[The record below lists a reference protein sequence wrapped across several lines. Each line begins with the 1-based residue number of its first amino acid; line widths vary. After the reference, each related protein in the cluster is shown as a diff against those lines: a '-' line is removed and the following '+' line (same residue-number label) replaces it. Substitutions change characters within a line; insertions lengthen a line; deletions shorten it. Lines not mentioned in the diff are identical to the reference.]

1 MASQLAA
8 TTNRNLFVLTV
19 VTTLLLPSAFI
30 TGYFGVNTKGL
41 PFADSDYGTPYA
53 TILAILAAGL
63 MYLVIRQRR
72 MLA

>member
-8 TTNRNLFVLTV
+8 AINRNLFVLTV

-30 TGYFGVNTKGL
+30 TGYFGMNTKGL

-53 TILAILAAGL
+53 TILAILAGL
-63 MYLVIRQRR
+63 VYLVIRQRR